1 MLLFWFQYTGQAGQA
16 ILVDMLYRFDISY
29 IFYCLK
35 VGAGT
40 LISKKYRKKERGFFL
55 EAGAAY
61 GVQLSNT
68 LLFERKR
75 KVSY

>member
-1 MLLFWFQYTGQAGQA
+1 M
-16 ILVDMLYRFDISY
+16 DMLYRFDISD
-29 IFYCLK
+29 IFDSHMREIK